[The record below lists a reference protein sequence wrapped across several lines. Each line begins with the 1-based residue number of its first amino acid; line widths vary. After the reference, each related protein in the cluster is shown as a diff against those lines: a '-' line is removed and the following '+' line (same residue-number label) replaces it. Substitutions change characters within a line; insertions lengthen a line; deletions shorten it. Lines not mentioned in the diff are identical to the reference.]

1 MYQRVL
7 PVFERILYTRLTSRS
22 SFRRRLR
29 VLLPQRVELARFP
42 SFFTYDQKVH
52 PSTSRPV
59 IALPAREGELKG
71 CSWPSTRIVPSG
83 FTAARY
89 SFPLKVTRSSF
100 GIRSPRA
107 RSAGCRFP
115 GSRSFF
121 AAGAASR
128 IFLCLAATFSVRA
141 WPALSALQ
149 RQQTVPFFF
158 YALVVSSTC
167 GRPPTSI
174 GLPHVRGV
182 LHRFAPPL
190 KDDQLHAGFFSGS
203 LSG

>member
-71 CSWPSTRIVPSG
+71 CSWPSTRTVPSG

-128 IFLCLAATFSVRA
+128 VFLCLAATFSVRA

-149 RQQTVPFFF
+149 RPQTVLLGSVAWGMW
-158 YALVVSSTC
+158 YALSAMAILLIS
-167 GRPPTSI
+167 RSWPTSRPS
-174 GLPHVRGV
+174 GCSR
-182 LHRFAPPL
+182 RTPPL
-190 KDDQLHAGFFSGS
+190 RTPPER
-203 LSG
+203 